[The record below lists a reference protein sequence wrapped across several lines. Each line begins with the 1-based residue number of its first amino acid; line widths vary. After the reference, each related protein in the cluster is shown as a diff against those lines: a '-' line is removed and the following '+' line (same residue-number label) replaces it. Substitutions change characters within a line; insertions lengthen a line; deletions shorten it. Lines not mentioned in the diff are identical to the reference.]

1 MRAQTSASGR
11 PTCGT
16 KNRKTAGAKEMT
28 LNTKMSSSLQTTSCE
43 RAQSSSTQS
52 AASAQAGYTAQ
63 NRGKMNQRSQ
73 VTREAEKRKGAM
85 EKTANR
91 MLHSSVCTLTQRATA
106 VDTQTTVSAQEP
118 VKLAIQLRTQAKR
131 INAAGVS
138 CGKGKRAAALPRGP
152 AAWTLAKFCNWS
164 RSPSTVTDRLSSA

>member
-1 MRAQTSASGR
+1 
-11 PTCGT
+11 
-16 KNRKTAGAKEMT
+16 MT

-63 NRGKMNQRSQ
+63 NRGKTNQRSQ

-91 MLHSSVCTLTQRATA
+91 MLHSSVCTLTQRAAA

-118 VKLAIQLRTQAKR
+118 VKLATQLRTQAKR
-131 INAAGVS
+131 INAAEGRELRKRQTGSSFATGAS
-138 CGKGKRAAALPRGP
+138 CLDISQILQLESQPEHCYG
-152 AAWTLAKFCNWS
+152 
-164 RSPSTVTDRLSSA
+164 